1 VLDLG
6 RFTSRARAL
15 FGVAHVSSEFPTDA
29 INAGIAPGQ
38 TPQDIGIFEDETV
51 FAAAFGTAWDVRL
64 TRALAV
70 RLNPTLML
78 TRFSGET
85 QVTQRFSTGLVV
97 WFGPRGC
104 GGLE

>member
-1 VLDLG
+1 
-6 RFTSRARAL
+6 L
-15 FGVAHVSSEFPTDA
+15 FVQLHRGH
-29 INAGIAPGQ
+29 
-38 TPQDIGIFEDETV
+38 IFEDETV